1 MSLENFESFFAL
13 IDCNNFYVSCERL
26 FNPSLLNK
34 PVVVLSNND
43 GCIIA
48 RSNEAKALGV
58 KMGAPYFQIRGYLE
72 RNGAVVIS
80 SNYEIY
86 EDISKRFIN
95 IIRSKI
101 CFVEAYSIDEA
112 FIELKGILK
121 KKRFEFCK
129 ELKDEIYRLIGIPVS
144 IGIGKTKT
152 LAKVANKIAKKQ
164 KDLNGVFDITNN
176 EEEILK
182 NFEVKDI
189 WGIGNSKSNYLK
201 NIGIQNA
208 LELSMID
215 DSFAKKSLSIKGLTT
230 VLELR
235 GIKCINLQEE
245 RPKQKEIIVSRSFGL
260 DVDNFKSL
268 RESVSYFAIAAVNNM
283 RSLDLY
289 AKTLFV
295 FITSNPFKENFCS
308 YQKEVNFDFYTQDVF
323 LILNAAEDCLNDIFK
338 CNVNYKKAGV
348 ILKNLSTRQAA
359 LGNLFTSLEDENTYN
374 LMRSI
379 DLLNKKIK
387 KDAVFF
393 AVEGV
398 DKIWQARKD
407 HKIAKRASEIDI
419 I

>member
-1 MSLENFESFFAL
+1 MSLENSESFFAL

-26 FNPSLLNK
+26 FNPSLQHK

-48 RSNEAKALGV
+48 RSNEAKALGI
-58 KMGAPYFQIRGYLE
+58 KMGAPYFQMRGFLE
-72 RNGAVVIS
+72 RNGVVVIS

-112 FIELKGILK
+112 FVELRGIFK
-121 KKRFEFCK
+121 SKRFEFCK

-144 IGIGKTKT
+144 IGVGKTKT
-152 LAKVANKIAKKQ
+152 LAKVANKIAKKNAQ
-164 KDLNGVFDITNN
+164 LNGVFDITNS
-176 EEEILK
+176 EKEILR

-189 WGIGNSKSNYLK
+189 WGIGKSKANYLK
-201 NIGIQNA
+201 NIGITNA

-215 DSFAKKSLSIKGLTT
+215 ESFAKKSLSVKGLTT

-235 GIKCINLQEE
+235 GIKCIKLQEE
-245 RPKQKEIIVSRSFGL
+245 RAKQKEIIISRSFGL
-260 DVDNFKSL
+260 DVSNYKSL
-268 RESVSYFAIAAVNNM
+268 RESVSCFAITAVNTM

-289 AKTLFV
+289 AKTLLV
-295 FITSNPFKENFCS
+295 FITSNPFKENFCA

-323 LILNAAEDCLNDIFK
+323 LILNAVEDCLSEIFK
-338 CNVNYKKAGV
+338 NNVKYKKSGV
-348 ILKNLSTRQAA
+348 ILKNLSTRSVA
-359 LGNLFTSLEDENTYN
+359 LGNLFTSLEDENKYK
-374 LMRSI
+374 LMKSI
-379 DLLNKKIK
+379 DLLNKRIRKG
-387 KDAVFF
+387 AVFF
-393 AVEGV
+393 AVEGI
-398 DKIWQARKD
+398 DKIWQAKRE
-407 HKIAKRASEIDI
+407 HKIAHSASEIGI